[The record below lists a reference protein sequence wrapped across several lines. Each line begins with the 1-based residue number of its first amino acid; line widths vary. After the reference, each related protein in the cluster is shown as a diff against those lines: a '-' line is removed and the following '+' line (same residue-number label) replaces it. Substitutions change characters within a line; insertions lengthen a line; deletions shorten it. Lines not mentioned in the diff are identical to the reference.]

1 MINIENKLILVFKK
15 KFSLQLKNNHIK
27 KLSRENFSKWDSLE
41 HLNLIMMIEKDFKI
55 KFKIKEIVDSKSFT
69 KILKFILKK

>member
-15 KFSLQLKNNHIK
+15 KFSLQLKNNQIK

>member
-15 KFSLQLKNNHIK
+15 KFSLQLKNIQIK

-55 KFKIKEIVDSKSFT
+55 KFKIKEIIDSKSFT

>member
-1 MINIENKLILVFKK
+1 MVNIENKLILVFKK
-15 KFSLQLKNNHIK
+15 KFSLQLKNIQIK

>member
-15 KFSLQLKNNHIK
+15 KFSLQLKNIQIK
-27 KLSRENFSKWDSLE
+27 KLSRENFSKLDSLE

>member
-15 KFSLQLKNNHIK
+15 KFSLQLKNIQIK